1 MNGELL
7 IQRFNILPENLQVLV
22 FGYVDFLFETYKKL
36 ASQETEPP
44 LEEEITPELKALLDQ
59 RIANY
64 EKNPHKVKTWE
75 EIEERLLK
83 KYNHAV

>member
-22 FGYVDFLFETYKKL
+22 LGYVDFLFESYKKI
-36 ASQETEPP
+36 ASQETEPQIK
-44 LEEEITPELKALLDQ
+44 EEITAELKALLDQ

-83 KYNHAV
+83 KYKLAV

>member
-7 IQRFNILPENLQVLV
+7 LQRFNTLPNSLQLLV
-22 FGYVDFLFETYKKL
+22 FGYVDFLVESCNVIEDAAKN
-36 ASQETEPP
+36 
-44 LEEEITPELKALLDQ
+44 EEITSGLKALLDE

-83 KYNHAV
+83 KYKHAV

>member
-7 IQRFNILPENLQVLV
+7 VQRFNTLPENLQLLVL
-22 FGYVDFLFETYKKL
+22 GYVDFLFESYNKFIVKK
-36 ASQETEPP
+36 EIE
-44 LEEEITPELKALLDQ
+44 EKEEITPELKALLDE

-64 EKNPHKVKTWE
+64 EKNPHKAKTWE

-83 KYNHAV
+83 KCKYAI